1 MTTER
6 KAAID
11 SPGTSFLLQDILAQI
26 ARRRAAS
33 RYPVQAGGSYFYE
46 MESGWELDVLRDAAE
61 VTKVHTIF
69 QLEDAFA
76 DQNARIIL
84 IPSGAAVTR
93 AVAIRVCQRHG
104 QGKTI
109 FYEVPGHG

>member
-1 MTTER
+1 MSAEQTESLY
-6 KAAID
+6 D
-11 SPGTSFLLQDILAQI
+11 QGTSFLLQDLLAHI

-46 MESGWELDVLRDAAE
+46 LESGWELDVLRDAAE

-69 QLEDAFA
+69 QLEDAFV
-76 DQNARIIL
+76 DINARIIL
-84 IPSGAAVTR
+84 IPAGATVTKT
-93 AVAIRVCQRHG
+93 VAIRVCQRHG

-109 FYEVPGHG
+109 FYEVNNHG